1 MPATVERLE
10 YDPNRTAFIALVKY
24 EDGTQAYI
32 LAPQRLGVG
41 DTIVA
46 GKKTDVKPGNAMELS
61 QMPVGTLVHNIEMKP
76 GTGGQ
81 IARSAR
87 PYAQVDVLERGLGLL
102 LSSTGER
109 P

>member
-61 QMPVGTLVHNIEMKP
+61 QMPVGTKIGRAWGRASGCQYGSMSVVAGALKKKELIECSP
-76 GTGGQ
+76 
-81 IARSAR
+81 
-87 PYAQVDVLERGLGLL
+87 
-102 LSSTGER
+102 
-109 P
+109 